1 MSKKRVHEIAK
12 ELKDHGVELDN
23 KEVVTEL
30 VALGYDVKS
39 HSSSLEDDQA
49 TSAVQRILDKRKPK
63 QAAAPVAAKGFVV
76 RRKAPSN
83 APSAEQADEA
93 PASAAST
100 ASVDLPREVTEPAAT
115 EAAAA
120 VVVAPPEPPRAEAP
134 PIAAPVAESPAAPA
148 PSTPAPAVT
157 APVSAAPEA
166 PAPVAAPPPPPP
178 AAEAPRAEAAAP
190 ASAEAPRAEAPAPA
204 VAATP
209 PTPAAPQP
217 PVAAAEAP
225 RAVEPPRAP
234 TPAPAASRPASSFK
248 ESPHLPTRPPPSAV
262 PPAVRTPSHPSSG
275 PQRSPSSGGPG
286 MSGSGR
292 PGGPGGQGGRPGG
305 PGGQGGRPGGPG
317 GQGGRPGGPG
327 GQGGRPGG
335 PSQYQRGGPSQY
347 QRSGSSSAPVRPSS
361 PGTPVGAQA
370 APPAGGATT
379 SPTHMVGGV
388 PHQQVAQD
396 PRSLR
401 PTATQAVVISRPLIQ
416 VRRVTPTTSAGRQY
430 PMAPGKS
437 AIGEKR
443 EYKVVPDHLGR
454 GRELVDVS
462 KKKENEKAGGR
473 GKKGAP
479 GTEGGISKQE
489 MTDLVWGR
497 VTIPVRGKK
506 KKPTKKGAK
515 TQITQMAEEKK
526 VIKIQEGISVSDLGQ
541 RMGVRTNELI
551 KKLMGLGKMATAN
564 QVIDAETTELI
575 ATDYGWRVE
584 KAGFEVEDFLPEVE
598 VRPEDERPRP
608 PVVTVMGHVD
618 HGKTSLLDAI
628 RAANVAAGEAGGI
641 TQHIGAY
648 SVKTSRGDITFLDTP
663 GHEAFTAMRARG
675 ANVTDIVVLVV
686 AADDGVMPQTIES
699 IKQAKAAEVPIVV
712 AINKMDVP
720 GANPDRVKKDLA
732 NYELTPEEWGGE
744 TIMVPVSAKQKMGI
758 DLLLENIA
766 LQAEVLELTSNPSR
780 PAVGAIIEA
789 KLEKGRG
796 PVATVLVQEGT
807 LKVGDAVV
815 TGTHFGRVRAMNNSR
830 GEAVKEVLPGYSAEV
845 IGLSGVPTAGEALNA
860 VADEK
865 AAKEIAT
872 HRAMKGREAELGK
885 ANTRETLEQLFAKTK
900 AGGGPKELRLVIKA
914 DVQGS
919 AEAVKEAVQKLSTHK
934 VRVEIIHAGVG
945 AMTEG
950 DVMRAAAS
958 KGMVVGFNVKPES
971 GTEAAAKAQ
980 EVTLETYGIIYEL
993 IDGVRKSMEDLLEPI
1008 RTERKLGRAEVRNT
1022 FNVPKLGTIAG
1033 AAVLDGVMKRG
1044 AFIRLLRDSKQM
1056 YSGKMASLRRFKD
1069 DVKEVAQ
1076 GFECGIGIENYS
1088 DLKPGDIIEA
1098 YEIEETRPSLS

>member
-30 VALGYDVKS
+30 VSLGYDVKS

-49 TSAVQRILDKRKPK
+49 TAAVQKILDKRKPK
-63 QAAAPVAAKGFVV
+63 QAAPPVTAKGFVV
-76 RRKAPSN
+76 RRKAPTSPG
-83 APSAEQADEA
+83 AGPSGDSDMQEA
-93 PASAAST
+93 PLEAS
-100 ASVDLPREVTEPAAT
+100 RGME
-115 EAAAA
+115 EA
-120 VVVAPPEPPRAEAP
+120 
-134 PIAAPVAESPAAPA
+134 PAAPA
-148 PSTPAPAVT
+148 QPPA
-157 APVSAAPEA
+157 
-166 PAPVAAPPPPPP
+166 
-178 AAEAPRAEAAAP
+178 AAEAPRAAAP
-190 ASAEAPRAEAPAPA
+190 AVEEAPAAPAQPPAVEAPRATAPPAVEAPAA
-204 VAATP
+204 
-209 PTPAAPQP
+209 PAAPAQ

-225 RAVEPPRAP
+225 SAAPAQPVAAEATPPAPPAAPTEPARPVSPPPAVEAPRAAVP
-234 TPAPAASRPASSFK
+234 PAAGPSRPAVQTPSSFK
-248 ESPHLPTRPPPSAV
+248 ESSNLPPRPPSAV
-262 PPAVRTPSHPSSG
+262 PPSVRTPSHPSSG
-275 PQRSPSSGGPG
+275 ANRAPSSGAPG
-286 MSGSGR
+286 MSGSNRPGGPGQQGR
-292 PGGPGGQGGRPGG
+292 PGGPGQYNRGGPGQQGGRPGG
-305 PGGQGGRPGGPG
+305 PGGPGGRGAPSQYQRPGGPG
-317 GQGGRPGGPG
+317 Q
-327 GQGGRPGG
+327 RPGG
-335 PSQYQRGGPSQY
+335 PS
-347 QRSGSSSAPVRPSS
+347 SGPVRPSG
-361 PGTPVGAQA
+361 PGMAAQA
-370 APPAGGATT
+370 SA
-379 SPTHMVGGV
+379 SPTQPGQPGGPTTMVGGV
-388 PHQQVAQD
+388 PHQPVAQD

-416 VRRVTPTTSAGRQY
+416 VRRVTPTTGQQRQY
-430 PMAPGKS
+430 PMAPGKK
-437 AIGEKR
+437 AIGEVR
-443 EYKVVPDHLGR
+443 EFKVVPDHLGR

-462 KKKENEKAGGR
+462 KNKDKEKAGGR
-473 GKKGAP
+473 GKRGGAS
-479 GTEGGISKQE
+479 EGGPSKQE
-489 MTDLVWGR
+489 ISDLVWGR
-497 VTIPVRGKK
+497 VTIPIRGKK

-526 VIKIQEGISVSDLGQ
+526 VIKIQEGIAVSDLGQ
-541 RMGVRTNELI
+541 RMGVRTAELI

-564 QVIDAETTELI
+564 QIIDSETTELL

-598 VRPEDERPRP
+598 ARPEDERPRP

-628 RAANVAAGEAGGI
+628 RAANVASGEAGGI

-663 GHEAFTAMRARG
+663 GHEAFTSMRARG

-686 AADDGVMPQTIES
+686 AADDSVMPQTIES

-758 DLLLENIA
+758 DLLLENLA

-807 LKVGDAVV
+807 LRVGDAVV

-845 IGLSGVPTAGEALNA
+845 IGLSGVPTAGDTLNV

-865 AAKEIAT
+865 AAKEIAA

-885 ANTRETLEQLFAKTK
+885 PDTRETLEQLFAKTK

-919 AEAVKEAVQKLSTHK
+919 AEAVSEAVRKLSTHK
-934 VRVEIIHAGVG
+934 VRVEIIHSGVG

-958 KGMVVGFNVKPES
+958 KGLVLGFNVKPES

-980 EVTLETYGIIYEL
+980 EVKLETYSIIYEL
-993 IDGVRKSMEDLLEPI
+993 IDGVRKAMEDLLEPI
-1008 RTERKLGRAEVRNT
+1008 RTERKLGRAEVRST

-1044 AFIRLLRDSKQM
+1044 SFVRLLRDSKQLF
-1056 YSGKMASLRRFKD
+1056 SGRMASLRRFKD
-1069 DVKEVAQ
+1069 DVKEVGQ
-1076 GFECGIGIENYS
+1076 GFECGIGIENYN